1 MSPGALSKEAQDVLT
16 ALSRHIGADQ
26 GISVERLSWR
36 VYGAGASQRD
46 QRAIRRAVE
55 ELRREGHHVC
65 ADPARGYYLAAT
77 DAELDDTCRFLYN
90 RAMTS
95 LTQVA
100 AMKRVSLPDLAG
112 QLRIRLEDQP

>member
-1 MSPGALSKEAQDVLT
+1 MSPEANQLLAALAT
-16 ALSRHIGADQ
+16 HIGADR
-26 GISVERLSWR
+26 GISVERLAWR
-36 VYGAGASQRD
+36 IYGMGASERD
-46 QRAIRRAVE
+46 QRAIRKAVE

-65 ADPARGYYLAAT
+65 ADPARGYYLAET
-77 DAELDDTCRFLYN
+77 DDELDQTCRFLYT